1 MENIRD
7 KKWYDNVLWICII
20 SYAIIYITQN
30 VGGWITPKL
39 VRFLFT
45 SGLLKANEYTYTF
58 LMYILFIY
66 IWIVVFFVIFIF
78 KNNHYIID
86 KITNKSKGNNIA
98 YLFLGLLIG
107 LVLNGFCALIAM
119 INGDFT
125 LRFSQFEIFPAIG
138 LLFAVFVQSS
148 AEELLCR
155 GFMYQRLLKSTNSP
169 AFAIIFN
176 SLFFAALHLFNNGM
190 SILAFYCILIF
201 GVLTSMIVYYFDSL
215 WMVMGLHAMWN
226 FTQSILFG
234 LPNSGI
240 NVPYSIFKIG
250 GSVKG
255 SFAYNPTFGLE
266 GTILS
271 CALMTACCVALY
283 LWKSKKNKEE
293 RLRQNRIAD
302 RPLKNTYS
310 TFSC

>member
-1 MENIRD
+1 MENIKN

-20 SYAIIYITQN
+20 SYAILIISEII
-30 VGGWITPKL
+30 GGLLTSIL
-39 VRFLFT
+39 VKRLFT
-45 SGLLKANEYTYTF
+45 SGLIRGDVYIYTF
-58 LMYILFIY
+58 IMYILFID
-66 IWIVVFFVIFIF
+66 IWIGVLFVLFIF

-86 KITNKSKGNNIA
+86 KITTKTKGNNMA
-98 YLFLGLLIG
+98 NLFWGLFIG
-107 LVLNGFCALIAM
+107 FVLNGLCALIAM

-125 LRFSQFEIFPAIG
+125 LRFSQFEIFRAFG
-138 LLFAVFVQSS
+138 LFFAVFVQSS

-190 SILAFYCILIF
+190 SILPFYCILIF
-201 GVLTSMIVYYFDSL
+201 GVLASMLVYYFDSL

-226 FTQSILFG
+226 FTQSILLG
-234 LPNSGI
+234 LPNSGN

-250 GSVKG
+250 SSVKG
-255 SFAYNPTFGLE
+255 SFAYNPIFGLE

-271 CALMTACCVALY
+271 CVLMTACCVALY
-283 LWKSKKNKEE
+283 LWKSKKKVEMV
-293 RLRQNRIAD
+293 
-302 RPLKNTYS
+302 
-310 TFSC
+310 

>member
-1 MENIRD
+1 MENIQD

-86 KITNKSKGNNIA
+86 KITTKTKGNNIA

-190 SILAFYCILIF
+190 SILPFYCIFIF

-271 CALMTACCVALY
+271 SVLMTICCLALY

-293 RLRQNRIAD
+293 TVLN
-302 RPLKNTYS
+302 
-310 TFSC
+310 

>member
-1 MENIRD
+1 MENIQD

-20 SYAIIYITQN
+20 SYAILIISEII
-30 VGGWITPKL
+30 GGLLTSIL
-39 VRFLFT
+39 VKGLFT
-45 SGLLKANEYTYTF
+45 SGLFKGNVYFYTF

-86 KITNKSKGNNIA
+86 KITTKSKGNNIA

-125 LRFSQFEIFPAIG
+125 LRFSQFEISPAIG

-148 AEELLCR
+148 AEEVLCR

-190 SILAFYCILIF
+190 SILPFYCILIF
-201 GVLTSMIVYYFDSL
+201 GVLASMLVYYFDSL

-293 RLRQNRIAD
+293 TVLN
-302 RPLKNTYS
+302 
-310 TFSC
+310 

>member
-1 MENIRD
+1 MENIQD

-20 SYAIIYITQN
+20 SYAIIYITQK

-86 KITNKSKGNNIA
+86 KITTKSKGNNIA

-190 SILAFYCILIF
+190 SILPFYCIFIF

-250 GSVKG
+250 DSVKG

-271 CALMTACCVALY
+271 CALMTICCVALY
-283 LWKSKKNKEE
+283 IWKSKKNKEE
-293 RLRQNRIAD
+293 TVLN
-302 RPLKNTYS
+302 
-310 TFSC
+310 

>member
-1 MENIRD
+1 MENIKN

-20 SYAIIYITQN
+20 SYAILFISEII
-30 VGGWITPKL
+30 GGLFISRL
-39 VRFLFT
+39 VKGLFT
-45 SGLLKANEYTYTF
+45 SGLIRGDVYIYTF
-58 LMYILFIY
+58 ILYILSIY
-66 IWIVVFFVIFIF
+66 IWIVVLFVLLVF
-78 KNNHYIID
+78 KNNHYIIE
-86 KITNKSKGNNIA
+86 KITTKTKGNNIA
-98 YLFLGLLIG
+98 YLFLGLFIG
-107 LVLNGFCALIAM
+107 FVLNGFCALIAM

-125 LRFSQFEIFPAIG
+125 LRFSQFEIFRAFG
-138 LLFAVFVQSS
+138 LFFAVFVQSS

-190 SILAFYCILIF
+190 SILPFYCILIF
-201 GVLTSMIVYYFDSL
+201 GVFASMLVYYFDSL

-240 NVPYSIFKIG
+240 NVPYSIFNIG

-293 RLRQNRIAD
+293 TVLN
-302 RPLKNTYS
+302 
-310 TFSC
+310 

>member
-1 MENIRD
+1 MENIKN

-20 SYAIIYITQN
+20 SYAILFISETI
-30 VGGWITPKL
+30 GGLFISRL
-39 VRFLFT
+39 VKGLFA
-45 SGLLKANEYTYTF
+45 SGLIRGDVYIYTF
-58 LMYILFIY
+58 IMYILFID
-66 IWIVVFFVIFIF
+66 IWIGVLFVLFVF
-78 KNNHYIID
+78 KSNHYIID
-86 KITNKSKGNNIA
+86 KITTKTKGNNIS
-98 YLFLGLLIG
+98 YLFWGLFIG
-107 LVLNGFCALIAM
+107 FVLNGLCALIAM

-190 SILAFYCILIF
+190 SILPFYCILIF
-201 GVLTSMIVYYFDSL
+201 GVLASMLVYYFDSL

-226 FTQSILFG
+226 FTQSILLG
-234 LPNSGI
+234 LPNSGN
-240 NVPYSIFKIG
+240 NVPYSIFRIAS
-250 GSVKG
+250 SVKG
-255 SFAYNPTFGLE
+255 SFAYNPIFGLE

-271 CALMTACCVALY
+271 CVLMTACCVALY
-283 LWKSKKNKEE
+283 LWKSKKKVEMV
-293 RLRQNRIAD
+293 
-302 RPLKNTYS
+302 
-310 TFSC
+310 

>member
-1 MENIRD
+1 MENIQD

-20 SYAIIYITQN
+20 SYEIIYITQN

-66 IWIVVFFVIFIF
+66 IWIVVLFVLFVF

-86 KITNKSKGNNIA
+86 KITTKTKGNNIS
-98 YLFLGLLIG
+98 YLFWGLLLG

-155 GFMYQRLLKSTNSP
+155 GFMYHRLLKSTNSP

-176 SLFFAALHLFNNGM
+176 SLFFAALHLLNNGM
-190 SILAFYCILIF
+190 SILPFYCIFIF

-271 CALMTACCVALY
+271 SVLMTICCLALY

-293 RLRQNRIAD
+293 TVLN
-302 RPLKNTYS
+302 
-310 TFSC
+310 

>member
-1 MENIRD
+1 MENIKN

-20 SYAIIYITQN
+20 SYAILFISETI
-30 VGGWITPKL
+30 GGLFISRL
-39 VRFLFT
+39 VKGLFE
-45 SGLLKANEYTYTF
+45 SGLIRGDVYIYTF
-58 LMYILFIY
+58 IMYILFID
-66 IWIVVFFVIFIF
+66 IWIGVLFVLFVF
-78 KNNHYIID
+78 KSNHYIID
-86 KITNKSKGNNIA
+86 KITTKTKGNNIS
-98 YLFLGLLIG
+98 YLFWGLFIG
-107 LVLNGFCALIAM
+107 FVLNGLCALIAM

-125 LRFSQFEIFPAIG
+125 LRFSQFEIFRAFG
-138 LLFAVFVQSS
+138 LFFAVFVQSS

-190 SILAFYCILIF
+190 SILPFYCILIF
-201 GVLTSMIVYYFDSL
+201 GVLASMLVYYFDSL

-226 FTQSILFG
+226 FTQSILLG
-234 LPNSGI
+234 LPNSGN

-250 GSVKG
+250 SSVKG
-255 SFAYNPTFGLE
+255 SFAYNPIFGLE

-271 CALMTACCVALY
+271 CVLMTACCLVLY

-293 RLRQNRIAD
+293 VVLN
-302 RPLKNTYS
+302 
-310 TFSC
+310 

>member
-1 MENIRD
+1 MGNIQD

-86 KITNKSKGNNIA
+86 KITTKSKGNNIA

-190 SILAFYCILIF
+190 SILPFYCILIF
-201 GVLTSMIVYYFDSL
+201 GVFASMIVYYFDSL

-250 GSVKG
+250 DSVKG

-271 CALMTACCVALY
+271 SVLMTICCLALY

-293 RLRQNRIAD
+293 TV
-302 RPLKNTYS
+302 LK
-310 TFSC
+310 

>member
-1 MENIRD
+1 MENIQD

-86 KITNKSKGNNIA
+86 KITTKSKGNNIA

-155 GFMYQRLLKSTNSP
+155 GFMYHRLLKSTNSP
-169 AFAIIFN
+169 TFAIIFN

-190 SILAFYCILIF
+190 SILPFYCIFIF

-250 GSVKG
+250 DSVKG

-271 CALMTACCVALY
+271 CALMTICCVALY
-283 LWKSKKNKEE
+283 IWKSKKNKEE
-293 RLRQNRIAD
+293 KVLN
-302 RPLKNTYS
+302 
-310 TFSC
+310 

>member
-1 MENIRD
+1 MENIQD

-20 SYAIIYITQN
+20 SYAIIYITQK

-86 KITNKSKGNNIA
+86 KITTKSKGNNIA

-190 SILAFYCILIF
+190 SILPFYCIFIF

-250 GSVKG
+250 DSVKG

-271 CALMTACCVALY
+271 SVLMTICCVALY

-293 RLRQNRIAD
+293 TVLN
-302 RPLKNTYS
+302 
-310 TFSC
+310 

>member
-1 MENIRD
+1 MENIKN

-20 SYAIIYITQN
+20 SYAILFISEII
-30 VGGWITPKL
+30 GGLFISRL
-39 VRFLFT
+39 VKGLFT
-45 SGLLKANEYTYTF
+45 SGLIRGDVYIYTF
-58 LMYILFIY
+58 IMYILFID
-66 IWIVVFFVIFIF
+66 IWIGVLFVLFIF

-86 KITNKSKGNNIA
+86 KITTKTKGNNMA
-98 YLFLGLLIG
+98 NLFWGLFIG
-107 LVLNGFCALIAM
+107 FVLNGLCALIAM

-125 LRFSQFEIFPAIG
+125 LRFSQFEIFRAFG
-138 LLFAVFVQSS
+138 LFFAVFVQSS

-190 SILAFYCILIF
+190 SILPFYCILIF
-201 GVLTSMIVYYFDSL
+201 GVLASMLVYYFDSL

-271 CALMTACCVALY
+271 SVLMTICCVALY

-293 RLRQNRIAD
+293 TVLN
-302 RPLKNTYS
+302 
-310 TFSC
+310 

>member
-1 MENIRD
+1 M
-7 KKWYDNVLWICII
+7 
-20 SYAIIYITQN
+20 
-30 VGGWITPKL
+30 
-39 VRFLFT
+39 
-45 SGLLKANEYTYTF
+45 
-58 LMYILFIY
+58 
-66 IWIVVFFVIFIF
+66 
-78 KNNHYIID
+78 
-86 KITNKSKGNNIA
+86 
-98 YLFLGLLIG
+98 
-107 LVLNGFCALIAM
+107 LNGFCALIAM

-190 SILAFYCILIF
+190 SILPFYCILIF

-250 GSVKG
+250 DSVKG

-271 CALMTACCVALY
+271 CALMTICCVALY
-283 LWKSKKNKEE
+283 IWKSKKNKEGKV
-293 RLRQNRIAD
+293 LN
-302 RPLKNTYS
+302 
-310 TFSC
+310 

>member
-1 MENIRD
+1 MENIKN

-20 SYAIIYITQN
+20 SYAILFISETI
-30 VGGWITPKL
+30 GGLFISRL
-39 VRFLFT
+39 VKGLFT
-45 SGLLKANEYTYTF
+45 SGLIRGDVYIYTF
-58 LMYILFIY
+58 IMYILFID
-66 IWIVVFFVIFIF
+66 IWIGVLFVLFVF
-78 KNNHYIID
+78 KSNHYIID
-86 KITNKSKGNNIA
+86 KITTKTKGNNMA
-98 YLFLGLLIG
+98 NLFWGLFIG
-107 LVLNGFCALIAM
+107 FVLNGLCALIAM

-125 LRFSQFEIFPAIG
+125 LRFSQFEIFRAFG
-138 LLFAVFVQSS
+138 LFFAVFVQSS

-190 SILAFYCILIF
+190 SILPFYCILIF
-201 GVLTSMIVYYFDSL
+201 GVFASMLVYYFDSL

-271 CALMTACCVALY
+271 SVLMTICCLALY

-293 RLRQNRIAD
+293 TVLN
-302 RPLKNTYS
+302 
-310 TFSC
+310 

>member
-1 MENIRD
+1 MENIQD

-66 IWIVVFFVIFIF
+66 IWIVVFFVIFFF

-86 KITNKSKGNNIA
+86 KITTKSKGNNIA

-190 SILAFYCILIF
+190 SILPFYCILIF
-201 GVLTSMIVYYFDSL
+201 GVFASMLVYYFDSL

-271 CALMTACCVALY
+271 SVLMTICCLALY

-293 RLRQNRIAD
+293 KVLN
-302 RPLKNTYS
+302 
-310 TFSC
+310 

>member
-1 MENIRD
+1 MENIQD

-39 VRFLFT
+39 LRFLFT

-190 SILAFYCILIF
+190 SILPFYCILIF
-201 GVLTSMIVYYFDSL
+201 GVFASMLVYYFDSL

-271 CALMTACCVALY
+271 SVLMTACCVALY

-293 RLRQNRIAD
+293 TVLN
-302 RPLKNTYS
+302 
-310 TFSC
+310 